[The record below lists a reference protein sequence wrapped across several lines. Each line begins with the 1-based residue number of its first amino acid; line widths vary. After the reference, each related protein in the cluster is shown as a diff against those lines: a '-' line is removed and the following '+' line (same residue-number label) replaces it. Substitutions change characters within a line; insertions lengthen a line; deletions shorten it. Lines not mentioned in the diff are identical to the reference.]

1 MESNISPNNR
11 RIAKNTILLYI
22 RMLLTMVVSLYTSR
36 VILNALGVENF
47 GIYNVVGGLVTMFN
61 IVSSAISFAISRF
74 ITFELGRNNPKK
86 LQSVFSSAIVIQYII
101 CAIIFLI
108 AETLGL
114 WFLNNQMSFPES
126 RLFAT
131 NVIYQITIVTFC
143 ITLLNIPYNA
153 TIIAHERMKVFA
165 YITITDSLLKLII
178 ALIIP
183 FVTFDKLIVY
193 VLLLLVALVCV
204 RIIYVTYCKHHFE
217 ETQGH
222 MKLDRSI
229 LKEMFVYSGWTYIG
243 SSAALLRDGGGNI
256 LINIFYGPVA
266 NAARGIGV
274 QVQSAVNQFS
284 SNFMTAL
291 NPQIVKN
298 YALGN
303 YSYVYSLISNGAKF
317 SYYIMLIFA
326 LPILFNT
333 PYVLFLW
340 LKQVPEYTVWFVRL
354 ALVFALS
361 ETISNPL
368 VTAASA
374 NGNIKRYQLIVGGIQ
389 AFNFPL
395 SLLALYIGLPPY
407 TVFIIAIILSQ
418 LCMISRLFILQTMIN
433 LSIGSFIKN
442 VYLKILITTIISSIA
457 PIILQPHIDKN
468 FLDFI
473 ISTSA
478 CMLSAC
484 LSIFFIGVNKEERNM
499 ILTYANKLKQK
510 IFK

>member
-1 MESNISPNNR
+1 
-11 RIAKNTILLYI
+11 
-22 RMLLTMVVSLYTSR
+22 MLLTMVVSLYTSR
-36 VILNALGVENF
+36 VILNALGVEDF

-61 IVSSAISFAISRF
+61 IVSGAISVAISRF
-74 ITFELGRNNPKK
+74 ITFELGKNNLPK
-86 LQSVFSSAIVIQYII
+86 LQSVFSSAIVIQYIMCI
-101 CAIIFLI
+101 AIFII
-108 AETLGL
+108 AETIGL

-153 TIIAHERMKVFA
+153 TIIAHERMKAFA
-165 YITITDSLLKLII
+165 YITITDSFLKLSI

-183 FVTFDKLIVY
+183 FVAFDKLIIY
-193 VLLLLVALVCV
+193 VLLLLVVLICV
-204 RIIYVTYCKHHFE
+204 RIMYVLYCKRHFE
-217 ETQGH
+217 ETRCQ
-222 MKLDRSI
+222 MKLDKSI

-256 LINIFYGPVA
+256 LINIFHGPAA

-274 QVQSAVNQFS
+274 QVQNAVNQFS

-298 YALGN
+298 YASGN
-303 YSYVYSLISNGAKF
+303 YNYVHLLIFNGAKYSF
-317 SYYIMLIFA
+317 YIMLLFA

-333 PYVLFLW
+333 KYVLFLW

-354 ALVFALS
+354 ALIFALS

-368 VTAASA
+368 ITAASA
-374 NGNIKRYQLIVGGIQ
+374 NENIKRYQLIVGGIQ

-395 SLLALYIGLPPY
+395 SFLAMYLSFPPY

-418 LCMISRLFILQTMIN
+418 LCMISRLFILRSMIN
-433 LSIGSFIKN
+433 LSIWLFIKK
-442 VYLKILITTIISSIA
+442 VYLKILIITMVSSVI
-457 PIILQPHIDKN
+457 PIILQPHIDKT
-468 FLDFI
+468 FLGFI
-473 ISTSA
+473 ISALS
-478 CMLSAC
+478 CMLSVC
-484 LSIFFIGVNKEERNM
+484 LSTYFIGINKEERNM
-499 ILTYANKLKQK
+499 ILTYVSKVKQK